1 MQHKELLLE
10 MAHAMR
16 ELEARQIVMAEALET
31 LLGTLSLR
39 AQRES
44 AELFRLR
51 MERVLGE
58 QDDQPSM
65 IGMRQPMAEQA
76 AAFLAALGERLPRP

>member
-1 MQHKELLLE
+1 MQHRELLIE
-10 MAHAMR
+10 MAHAMQ

-31 LLGTLSLR
+31 LLGTLSVR

-51 MERVLGE
+51 MERVLSE
-58 QDDQPSM
+58 QDDQPAT

-76 AAFLAALGERLPRP
+76 AAFLAGLGERLPRP

>member
-1 MQHKELLLE
+1 MQHKELIIE
-10 MAHAMR
+10 MATAMR

-51 MERVLGE
+51 MERVLGA

-65 IGMRQPMAEQA
+65 IAMRQPMAEQA

>member
-1 MQHKELLLE
+1 
-10 MAHAMR
+10 
-16 ELEARQIVMAEALET
+16 
-31 LLGTLSLR
+31 LSQR

-51 MERVLGE
+51 MERVLSA
-58 QDDQPSM
+58 QDDQPAM
-65 IGMRQPMAEQA
+65 IAMRQPMAEQA